1 MSGLFFSFC
10 CIVVKEHQTAGR
22 LPQEGCQLQSSLR
35 LRLNGRTAH
44 FQNEK
49 IIPGHTSMSRLLFF
63 HFADAL
69 LLSYIITLAGENVN
83 IGSPGGRRPA

>member
-1 MSGLFFSFC
+1 MGVPPISKMKKIIPGHTSMSGLLFSSC

-49 IIPGHTSMSRLLFF
+49 IIPGHTSMSGLLFF
-63 HFADAL
+63 IL
-69 LLSYIITLAGENVN
+69 LMLYC
-83 IGSPGGRRPA
+83 